1 MAYLNANLPI
11 INCLIRNEFLF
22 NHEKGHGEFT
32 PADVHSVASIQGRS
46 PLFEAFLENGVNWT
60 RRPIHA
66 FAWNKKAEVLPL
78 TEHIYWDCFSDYV
91 DVKVRERLGGLRA
104 DLISVTGVK
113 RQGLYLFTIDWSH
126 QDKNMVDTGFSET
139 PEHKCGH
146 VFKMDNGNYFIYPN
160 NRIIWMDRAWTLNR
174 IESNPGYK
182 IDMNIY
188 SVESEGNFSTDYSY
202 MTEFTK
208 DKELD

>member
-1 MAYLNANLPI
+1 MAYLNANVPTI
-11 INCLIRNEFLF
+11 TCYIRNEFMF
-22 NHEKGHGEFT
+22 NHTAGHGEFT
-32 PADVHSVASIQGRS
+32 AADVHSVASIQKRA

-66 FAWNKKAEVLPL
+66 FCWKTDAEVLPL
-78 TEHIYWDCFSDYV
+78 TEHVYWDCFSSYI
-91 DVKVRERLGGLRA
+91 DVQIRERMFGLRA
-104 DLISVTGVK
+104 DLISITKVK
-113 RQGLYLFTIDWSH
+113 RQGIYMFTLDWSH
-126 QDKNMVDTGFSET
+126 ENRNMLDTNFSET

-160 NRIIWMDRAWTLNR
+160 NRIIWSDKAWTYNR

-188 SVESEGNFSTDYSY
+188 SVENDATYETDYSY
-202 MTEFTK
+202 MTEFK
-208 DKELD
+208 DDKINK